1 MNVHQATQI
10 YGKGGSQM
18 ISENKKPARKIIGS
32 AVVNCDLLNIRKAP
46 STAAPILKEV
56 KRGEKFNVTEGGSK
70 EFTALIVD
78 DNVVYAM
85 TMFLD
90 VTKN

>member
-1 MNVHQATQI
+1 
-10 YGKGGSQM
+10 M
-18 ISENKKPARKIIGS
+18 ISENKKPTRKIIGS
-32 AVVNCDLLNIRKAP
+32 AVVDCSLLNIRKQP

-56 KRGEKFNVTEGGSK
+56 KYGEKFNVTEGGNK

-85 TMFLD
+85 TRFLQ
-90 VTKN
+90 VTMN